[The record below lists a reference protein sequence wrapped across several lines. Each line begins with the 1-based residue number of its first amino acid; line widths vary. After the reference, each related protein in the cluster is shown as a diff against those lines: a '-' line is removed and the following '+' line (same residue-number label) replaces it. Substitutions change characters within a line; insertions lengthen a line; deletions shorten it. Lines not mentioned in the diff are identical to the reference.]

1 MRRDHDAAE
10 GAAMKVIASTDRA
23 FKVMVKRITTRS
35 NLQGGAVETTVRTI
49 LSAVAR
55 GGDQAL
61 VRYTKKYDKVSLK
74 PPQFRVS
81 PEQVKEAYYQIRKE
95 EGDAL
100 RYAAQRIMA
109 FHERQRSKTWMYQ
122 DNGATLGQVVV
133 PLDAVGLYVPG
144 GKAVYP
150 SSVLMCAIPAKVA
163 GVKRVVMCTPASK
176 VGISPYLLVAADIA
190 GVDEVYRIGGAQA
203 IAAMAYGTKTIAR
216 VDKIVGPGNIFV
228 ARAKR
233 LLYGTV
239 DIDMIAGPSE
249 LLVIADEAANPVHV
263 AADLLC
269 EAEHDEEARVYLV
282 TTSDRLAKE
291 VVRQV
296 QDQLKR
302 LNRMKIVAKSLA
314 RYAVAFVVASMEE
327 AIDLANDIAPEH
339 LTLSVDRPFDYL
351 EKVRHAGALFLGRYT
366 PPAVADYVAG
376 PNHVLPT
383 GGTAR
388 FFSPLSFDDYVKKSN
403 IIAYSKEELVKVRD
417 HLSRIAHME
426 GLDAHAKSVESR
438 QV

>member
-1 MRRDHDAAE
+1 
-10 GAAMKVIASTDRA
+10 MKVLSSKDRA
-23 FKVMVKRITTRS
+23 FKTAVKRITSRS
-35 NLQGGAVETTVRTI
+35 NLQSGAVETAAKSI
-49 LSAVAR
+49 LKAVER
-55 GGDQAL
+55 GGDTA
-61 VRYTKKYDKVSLK
+61 VIRYTKKFDRVSLK
-74 PPQFRVS
+74 PSQFRIS
-81 PEQVKEAYYQIRKE
+81 PEQLKEAYYQIRKE

-100 RYAAQRIMA
+100 RYAAQRITA
-109 FHERQRSKTWMYQ
+109 FHERQRTKTWMYQ
-122 DNGATLGQVVV
+122 DNGATLGQVVM

-150 SSVLMCAIPAKVA
+150 SSVLMSAIPAKVA
-163 GVKRVVMCTPASK
+163 GVKRVVMCTPAPK
-176 VGISPYLLVAADIA
+176 GGISPYLLVAADIA
-190 GVDEVYRIGGAQA
+190 GVDEVYRIGGVQA
-203 IAAMAYGTKTIAR
+203 LAAMAYGTKTVAR
-216 VDKIVGPGNIFV
+216 VDKIVGPGNIYV
-228 ARAKR
+228 ATAKR

-249 LLVIADEAANPVHV
+249 LVVIADEAANPSHV

-282 TTSDRLAKE
+282 TTSDRVAKE
-291 VVRQV
+291 VTRQI
-296 QDQLKR
+296 QEQLKKLR
-302 LNRMKIVAKSLA
+302 RERIAAKSIA
-314 RYAVAFVVASMEE
+314 RYAVALVVGSMEE
-327 AIDLANDIAPEH
+327 AIELANEIAPEH
-339 LTLSVDRPFDYL
+339 LELSVDRPFDYL

-403 IIAYSKEELVKVRD
+403 IIAYTKEELARVKD
-417 HLSRIAHME
+417 HVSRIAQME

-438 QV
+438 HS